1 MLLVGRWDKLEELRL
16 TDNQWSC
23 DCRNQYLVSS
33 DNRETRELSGERK
46 KWVKKLA
53 RLNRMAT
60 VNGLSLADR
69 DRVAGIRRHR
79 NGRRGR
85 RAHLFHAVGTQREDA
100 RVLGWSTSTLLGS
113 LGCETGERRRDTRGS
128 ADRCTRRDPDRHGVL
143 RPLATRLLLLRI
155 ARSCYLLPCFLQT
168 RIQRWWHL
176 TTIYIFFNS
185 VARLCSLLLLFQH

>member
-100 RVLGWSTSTLLGS
+100 RVLG
-113 LGCETGERRRDTRGS
+113 
-128 ADRCTRRDPDRHGVL
+128 
-143 RPLATRLLLLRI
+143 
-155 ARSCYLLPCFLQT
+155 
-168 RIQRWWHL
+168 
-176 TTIYIFFNS
+176 
-185 VARLCSLLLLFQH
+185 